1 MRLQS
6 IPACV
11 EIARLLDN
19 ETTDN
24 ELSQTMKSLIGD
36 KSWRVRYMVA
46 QSIVDLQETFGSEL
60 IVRDLIPGFTV
71 ILVGISGFYFIFRR
85 F

>member
-24 ELSQTMKSLIGD
+24 ELSQTMKGLISD

-46 QSIVDLQETFGSEL
+46 QSIVDPQETFGSEL

-71 ILVGISGFYFIFRR
+71 ILFIFRNIIIL
-85 F
+85 

>member
-24 ELSQTMKSLIGD
+24 ELSQTMKSLISD

-71 ILVGISGFYFIFRR
+71 ILVAICRFYCNFRR